1 MTGRGSKH
9 QQAAPARLVRQNGGM
24 DEQLDPLTRRI
35 IGCAIELHR
44 FLGPG
49 LLESVYRTG
58 LAIEMAHER
67 LPYERERPLAVTYRG
82 KTLGEYRPDFI
93 VQGQVVVEV
102 KSASA
107 HDRVFD
113 AQVLTYLRLT
123 GLKTGLLLNFGRPVL
138 KDGIKRFVL

>member
-1 MTGRGSKH
+1 ME
-9 QQAAPARLVRQNGGM
+9 
-24 DEQLDPLTRRI
+24 EQVDPLTQRI
-35 IGCAIELHR
+35 IGCAIAVHR

-49 LLESVYRTG
+49 LLESVYRTA
-58 LAIEMAHER
+58 LAIELGFNEI
-67 LPYERERPLAVTYRG
+67 PFERERVISVTYRG
-82 KTLGEYRPDFI
+82 IMIGDFRPDFI
-93 VQGQVVVEV
+93 VQNQIVVEV

-123 GLKTGLLLNFGRPVL
+123 KLRTGLLLNFGRPVL

>member
-1 MTGRGSKH
+1 MED
-9 QQAAPARLVRQNGGM
+9 QV
-24 DEQLDPLTRRI
+24 DPLTQRI
-35 IGCAIELHR
+35 IGCAITIHR

-49 LLESVYRTG
+49 LLESVYRNA
-58 LAIEMAHER
+58 LSIELGFNEISF
-67 LPYERERPLAVTYRG
+67 ERERVVSVTYRG
-82 KTLGEYRPDFI
+82 LAIGDFRPDFT
-93 VQGQVVVEV
+93 VENRVVVEI

-123 GLKTGLLLNFGRPVL
+123 GLRTGLLLNFGRPVL